1 MRLGWSVLCNDFE
14 RHDDGTLT
22 LERVFTDTA
31 LGIPLLS
38 PPPVHVTLNPPVV
51 LVAYWYSESELDQ
64 GRYPAVLR
72 VLAPADNQILTEWH
86 FAIDLL
92 SSTSNLTIFHLS
104 DLIFVGD
111 GMYEVHIDVQEF
123 GEWSLVS
130 RNSIFLR
137 KTVQ

>member
-31 LGIPLLS
+31 LGIPLPS
-38 PPPVHVTLNPPVV
+38 PPPVHVTLNPPVI
-51 LVAYWYSESELDQ
+51 LVAFIFSESESDQ
-64 GRYPAVLR
+64 SRYPAILR
-72 VLAPADNQILTEWH
+72 VLAPGDNHILAEWH
-86 FAIDLL
+86 FAVDLL
-92 SSTSNLTIFHLS
+92 TSSSSLTIFHLS

-111 GMYEVHIDVQEF
+111 GLYEVHIEVQEF
-123 GEWSLVS
+123 GEWTLVS

-137 KTVQ
+137 HSVQ